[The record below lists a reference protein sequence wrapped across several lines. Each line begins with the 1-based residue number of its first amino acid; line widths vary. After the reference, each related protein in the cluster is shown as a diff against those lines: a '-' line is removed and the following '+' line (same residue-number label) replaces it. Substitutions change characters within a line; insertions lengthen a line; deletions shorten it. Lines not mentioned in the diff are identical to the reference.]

1 MATVE
6 TLEIEIKKNASDA
19 STGIQGLISTL
30 KQLKQAASG
39 GAGLTAAVNQIKKLG
54 AELNSITE
62 SNIGLATT
70 NVTLREIANIDFSNL
85 RKAAQD
91 IQSIGRGISENLS
104 KATGGPEIQ
113 NGNNDTVDVEVENE
127 QKTSRKTPAW
137 LETLKEKFSGVTAQ
151 VKKFKEAIKETSAYQ
166 KLAAAF
172 SKVSNAAKDAAANIP
187 KYRDALK
194 SAAIN
199 TGKKAI
205 APLASLARG
214 FAGIGRA
221 VGRIAMY
228 RMVRSAIK
236 GISTACK
243 EGVNNLV
250 QYSAALN
257 STDAASANATMSEY
271 ASTLLQVK
279 NSVGA
284 AVMPAL
290 AALLPVINTIASAF
304 ITAANAV
311 NQFFQALRG
320 QTTFT
325 KAKKNTVDYAKS
337 LKTAS
342 GAAKELQK
350 TILGFDEINRLNDE
364 NKGGGGGAAGADYS
378 NMFEEAQV
386 SEKAKKFA
394 EVLTKIQEF
403 VTSAYGILTSALGMF
418 VIGAILTFSGAN
430 ILLGLGLMAAGAYLF
445 AKEIAANW
453 DEMTEKVK
461 DTIEKIMIAVGAG
474 VLVVGVILAFSGA
487 NIPLGIGLMLT
498 GAAVLGAAAK
508 LDWERMKKQLQGT
521 LGKILAAVSAWLL
534 VLGCVL
540 TFSGANLPLGIGLM
554 IAGAAGLASVV
565 AINWDSIKEALQGSL
580 GGILA
585 IGSTLLLAV
594 GLVLVFTGALLPLG
608 IGLMIA
614 GAVGL
619 ATTAIV
625 NWDSV
630 KNWLTKAWENI
641 KKAAKGVGL
650 IAIGAVLCF
659 SGAGVP
665 IGLGLL
671 IEGGASL
678 GKEFV
683 PNWDAITEK
692 IKEPFNKIKNWWS
705 STVEPWITN
714 AKNSIAGIFTGGENA
729 TLPAVR
735 NAAKSKLSN
744 KTKMFA
750 SGGFVTSGDIF
761 MAREAGPEF
770 VGSIG
775 GRTAVANN
783 DQIVEAVSDGVYRA
797 IAPLVSGMRNG
808 DTRVYLD
815 GREITAGQNRR
826 NRMYG
831 AALSGV

>member
-6 TLEIEIKKNASDA
+6 TLEIEIKKSASDA
-19 STGIQGLISTL
+19 SSGIEGLVSALT
-30 KQLKQAASG
+30 QLKQSVSG
-39 GAGLTAAVNQIKKLG
+39 GAGLKAAVNQIKSLG
-54 AELNSITE
+54 TAIN
-62 SNIGLATT
+62 
-70 NVTLREIANIDFSNL
+70 NVTGANDGLSTTLQALQGIADIDFSNL
-85 RKAAQD
+85 REAAQNVNAVAGAANGPRNTGTPANAPAAAVQMGAADEVEVGQVTEQVMEAGDAARTSVSDFKAFSEALNKGVIGAAKAA
-91 IQSIGRGISENLS
+91 IFPLSAIGSQIKGL
-104 KATGGPEIQ
+104 
-113 NGNNDTVDVEVENE
+113 
-127 QKTSRKTPAW
+127 
-137 LETLKEKFSGVTAQ
+137 
-151 VKKFKEAIKETSAYQ
+151 VK
-166 KLAAAF
+166 
-172 SKVSNAAKDAAANIP
+172 
-187 KYRDALK
+187 
-194 SAAIN
+194 
-199 TGKKAI
+199 
-205 APLASLARG
+205 SL
-214 FAGIGRA
+214 
-221 VGRIAMY
+221 GRIAVY
-228 RMVRSAIK
+228 RVVRSAIK

-257 STDAASANATMSEY
+257 STDAAAANATMSEY

-320 QTTFT
+320 QSTFT

-337 LKTAS
+337 LKRAS

-350 TILGFDEINRLNDE
+350 TLLGFDEINRLNDE

-378 NMFEEAQV
+378 DMFEEAQI
-386 SEKAKKFA
+386 SEKAQKFA
-394 EVLTKIQEF
+394 EVLTRIQEF

-498 GAAVLGAAAK
+498 GAAILGAAAK

-521 LGKILAAVSAWLL
+521 LGKILAAVSAGLL
-534 VLGCVL
+534 VFGCVL

-565 AINWDSIKEALQGSL
+565 AVNWETIRTTLQGEL
-580 GGILA
+580 GKTLA
-585 IGSTLLLAV
+585 LVASGLLVLGV
-594 GLVLVFTGALLPLG
+594 VLVFSGVMLPLG
-608 IGLMIA
+608 IALIAA
-614 GAVGL
+614 GAVTL
-619 ATTAIV
+619 VATAAV
-625 NWDSV
+625 NWDYV
-630 KNWLTKAWENI
+630 KTKITKVWETI
-641 KKAAKGVGL
+641 KRLAKTSGML
-650 IAIGAVLCF
+650 AIGVCLLF
-659 SGAGVP
+659 TGVAAP
-665 IGLGLL
+665 LGLGM
-671 IEGGASL
+671 IAEACESL
-678 GKEFV
+678 FEKRE
-683 PNWDAITEK
+683 PNWNNVFNPIKEAWGSVVNWWNANVQSTINKWKDAIA
-692 IKEPFNKIKNWWS
+692 N
-705 STVEPWITN
+705 
-714 AKNSIAGIFTGGENA
+714 IFTGGRSVVEK
-729 TLPAVR
+729 P
-735 NAAKSKLSN
+735 NAASPEFSN
-744 KTKMFA
+744 KVGKFA
-750 SGGFVTSGDIF
+750 SGGFVTSGQLF
-761 MAREAGPEF
+761 YAREAGPEL

-783 DQIVEAVSDGVYRA
+783 DQIVDAVSDGVYSA
-797 IAPLVSGMRNG
+797 IAPLMSGMQG
-808 DTRVYLD
+808 GATHIYLD
-815 GREITAGQNRR
+815 GKEITAGQNRR

-831 AALSGV
+831 AALSGL

>member
-6 TLEIEIKKNASDA
+6 TLEIEIKKSASDA
-19 STGIQGLISTL
+19 SSGIEGLVSALT
-30 KQLKQAASG
+30 QLRQSVSG
-39 GAGLTAAVNQIKKLG
+39 GAGLKAAVNQIKSLG
-54 AELNSITE
+54 TAIN
-62 SNIGLATT
+62 
-70 NVTLREIANIDFSNL
+70 NVTGANDGLSTTLQTLQSIADIDFSNL
-85 RKAAQD
+85 REAA
-91 IQSIGRGISENLS
+91 ENVN
-104 KATGGPEIQ
+104 AVAGAANVPRNAGAQANTPVTTVPTGAADE
-113 NGNNDTVDVEVENE
+113 VEVGQVTE
-127 QKTSRKTPAW
+127 QVMEAGDAARTSV
-137 LETLKEKFSGVTAQ
+137 SD
-151 VKKFKEAIKETSAYQ
+151 FK
-166 KLAAAF
+166 AF
-172 SKVSNAAKDAAANIP
+172 SEALNKGVIGAAKSAIFPLSAIGSQI
-187 KYRDALK
+187 KGLVK
-194 SAAIN
+194 S
-199 TGKKAI
+199 
-205 APLASLARG
+205 L
-214 FAGIGRA
+214 
-221 VGRIAMY
+221 GRIALY
-228 RMVRSAIK
+228 RAVRSAIK

-386 SEKAKKFA
+386 SEKAQKFA

-445 AKEIAANW
+445 AKEIVANW

-521 LGKILAAVSAWLL
+521 LGKILAAVSAGLL

-554 IAGAAGLASVV
+554 IAGAAGLAGVV
-565 AINWDSIKEALQGSL
+565 AVNWDYIKEQLQGVF
-580 GGILA
+580 GKIA
-585 IGSTLLLAV
+585 VIGSTLLLAV
-594 GLVLVFTGALLPLG
+594 GLVLVFTGVGLPLG
-608 IGLMIA
+608 IALIIA
-614 GAVGL
+614 GITGYGAV
-619 ATTAIV
+619 TAA

-630 KNWLTKAWENI
+630 NAWLTKAWEKI
-641 KKAAKGVGL
+641 KRSAESVGK
-650 IAIGAVLCF
+650 IAIGSVLVF
-659 SGAGVP
+659 SGVGATV
-665 IGLGLL
+665 GLPMLADGYSS
-671 IEGGASL
+671 I
-678 GKEFV
+678 GKEV
-683 PNWDAITEK
+683 DWDTIPDK
-692 IKEPFNKIKNWWS
+692 IKGVFNDIKAWWAVSIVPWISDAKASIASIFDFGS
-705 STVEPWITN
+705 ST
-714 AKNSIAGIFTGGENA
+714 
-729 TLPAVR
+729 TLPA
-735 NAAKSKLSN
+735 ASN
-744 KTKMFA
+744 VVKPKFSHTVGRFA
-750 SGGFVTSGDIF
+750 SGGFVTSGDLF

-797 IAPLVSGMRNG
+797 MAPLVSGIGKG

>member
-6 TLEIEIKKNASDA
+6 TLEIEIKKSASDA
-19 STGIQGLISTL
+19 SSGIEGLVSALT
-30 KQLKQAASG
+30 QLKQSVSG
-39 GAGLTAAVNQIKKLG
+39 GAGLKAAVNQIKSLG
-54 AELNSITE
+54 TVIN
-62 SNIGLATT
+62 
-70 NVTLREIANIDFSNL
+70 NVTGANDGLSTTLQTLQGIADIDFSNL
-85 RKAAQD
+85 REAAQNVNAVAGASNGPRNTGTPANAPAAAVQMGAADEVEVGQVTEQVMEAGDAARTSVSDFKAFSEALNKGVIGAAKAA
-91 IQSIGRGISENLS
+91 IFPLSAIGSQIKGL
-104 KATGGPEIQ
+104 
-113 NGNNDTVDVEVENE
+113 
-127 QKTSRKTPAW
+127 
-137 LETLKEKFSGVTAQ
+137 
-151 VKKFKEAIKETSAYQ
+151 VK
-166 KLAAAF
+166 
-172 SKVSNAAKDAAANIP
+172 
-187 KYRDALK
+187 
-194 SAAIN
+194 
-199 TGKKAI
+199 
-205 APLASLARG
+205 SL
-214 FAGIGRA
+214 
-221 VGRIAMY
+221 GRIAVY
-228 RMVRSAIK
+228 RVVRSAIK

-257 STDAASANATMSEY
+257 STDAAAANATMSEY

-320 QTTFT
+320 QSTFT

-337 LKTAS
+337 LKSAS

-350 TILGFDEINRLNDE
+350 TLLGFDEINRLNDE

-378 NMFEEAQV
+378 NMFEEAQI
-386 SEKAKKFA
+386 SEKAQKFA
-394 EVLTKIQEF
+394 EVLTRIQEF

-453 DEMTEKVK
+453 DEMTEKIK

-521 LGKILAAVSAWLL
+521 LGKILAAVSAGLL

-565 AINWDSIKEALQGSL
+565 AVNWETIRTALQGEL
-580 GGILA
+580 GKTLA
-585 IGSTLLLAV
+585 LVASGLLVLGV
-594 GLVLVFTGALLPLG
+594 VLVFSGVMLPLG
-608 IGLMIA
+608 IALIAA
-614 GAVGL
+614 GAVTL
-619 ATTAIV
+619 VATAAV
-625 NWDSV
+625 NWDYV
-630 KNWLTKAWENI
+630 KTKITKVWETI
-641 KKAAKGVGL
+641 KRLAKTSGML
-650 IAIGAVLCF
+650 AIGVCLLF
-659 SGAGVP
+659 TGVATP
-665 IGLGLL
+665 LGLGM
-671 IEGGASL
+671 IAEACESL
-678 GKEFV
+678 FEKRE
-683 PNWDAITEK
+683 PNWNNVFNPIKEAWDSVVNWWNANVQSTIDKWKDAIA
-692 IKEPFNKIKNWWS
+692 N
-705 STVEPWITN
+705 
-714 AKNSIAGIFTGGENA
+714 IFTGGRSVVEK
-729 TLPAVR
+729 P
-735 NAAKSKLSN
+735 NAASSEFSN
-744 KTKMFA
+744 KVGKFA
-750 SGGFVTSGDIF
+750 SGGFVTSGQLF
-761 MAREAGPEF
+761 YAREAGPEL

-783 DQIVEAVSDGVYRA
+783 DQIVDAVSDGVYRA
-797 IAPLVSGMRNG
+797 IAPLMSGMQG
-808 DTRVYLD
+808 GATHIYLD
-815 GREITAGQNRR
+815 GKEITAGQNRR

>member
-6 TLEIEIKKNASDA
+6 TLEIEIKKSASDA
-19 STGIQGLISTL
+19 SSGIEGLVSVLT
-30 KQLKQAASG
+30 QLKQSVSG
-39 GAGLTAAVNQIKKLG
+39 GAGLKDAVNQIKSLG
-54 AELNSITE
+54 TAIN
-62 SNIGLATT
+62 
-70 NVTLREIANIDFSNL
+70 NVTGANDGLSTTLQTLQGIADIDFSNL
-85 RKAAQD
+85 REAAQNVNAVAGAANGPRNTGTPANAPAAAVQMGAADEVEVGQVTEQVMEAGDAARTSVSDFKAFSEALNKGVIGAAKAA
-91 IQSIGRGISENLS
+91 IFPLSAIGSQIKGL
-104 KATGGPEIQ
+104 
-113 NGNNDTVDVEVENE
+113 
-127 QKTSRKTPAW
+127 
-137 LETLKEKFSGVTAQ
+137 
-151 VKKFKEAIKETSAYQ
+151 VK
-166 KLAAAF
+166 
-172 SKVSNAAKDAAANIP
+172 
-187 KYRDALK
+187 
-194 SAAIN
+194 
-199 TGKKAI
+199 
-205 APLASLARG
+205 SL
-214 FAGIGRA
+214 
-221 VGRIAMY
+221 GRIAVY
-228 RMVRSAIK
+228 RVVRSAIK

-257 STDAASANATMSEY
+257 STDAATANATMSEY

-320 QTTFT
+320 QSTFT

-337 LKTAS
+337 LKRAS

-350 TILGFDEINRLNDE
+350 TLLGFDEINRLNDE

-378 NMFEEAQV
+378 NMFEEAQI
-386 SEKAKKFA
+386 SEKAQKFA
-394 EVLTKIQEF
+394 EVLTRIQEF

-521 LGKILAAVSAWLL
+521 LGKILAAVSAGLL

-554 IAGAAGLASVV
+554 IAGAAGLAGVV
-565 AINWDSIKEALQGSL
+565 AVNWDYIKDQLHGVFGKIAV
-580 GGILA
+580 

-594 GLVLVFTGALLPLG
+594 GLVLVFTGVGLPLG
-608 IGLMIA
+608 IALIIA
-614 GAVGL
+614 GITGYGAV
-619 ATTAIV
+619 TAA

-630 KNWLTKAWENI
+630 NAWLTKAWEKI
-641 KKAAKGVGL
+641 KRSAESVGK
-650 IAIGAVLCF
+650 IAIGSVLVF
-659 SGAGVP
+659 SGVGATV
-665 IGLGLL
+665 GLPMLADGYSS
-671 IEGGASL
+671 I
-678 GKEFV
+678 GKEFDWNTI
-683 PNWDAITEK
+683 PDK
-692 IKEPFNKIKNWWS
+692 IKGVFNDIEAWWAVSIVPWISDAKASIASIFDFGS
-705 STVEPWITN
+705 ST
-714 AKNSIAGIFTGGENA
+714 K
-729 TLPAVR
+729 LPA
-735 NAAKSKLSN
+735 ASN
-744 KTKMFA
+744 VVKPKFSHTVGRFA
-750 SGGFVTSGDIF
+750 SGGFVTSGDLF
-761 MAREAGPEF
+761 MAREAGPEL

-797 IAPLVSGMRNG
+797 MAPLVSGIG
-808 DTRVYLD
+808 KSDTRVYLD

>member
-6 TLEIEIKKNASDA
+6 TLEIEIKKSASDA
-19 STGIQGLISTL
+19 SSGIEGLVSALT
-30 KQLKQAASG
+30 QLKQSVSV
-39 GAGLTAAVNQIKKLG
+39 GAGLKAAVNQIKSLG
-54 AELNSITE
+54 TAIN
-62 SNIGLATT
+62 
-70 NVTLREIANIDFSNL
+70 NVTGANDGLSTTLQTLQGIADIDFSNL
-85 RKAAQD
+85 REAAQNVNAVAGAANGPRNTGTPANAPAAAVQMGAADEVEVGQVTEQVMEAGDAARTSVSDFKDFSEALNKGVIGAAKAA
-91 IQSIGRGISENLS
+91 IFPLSAIGSQIKGL
-104 KATGGPEIQ
+104 
-113 NGNNDTVDVEVENE
+113 
-127 QKTSRKTPAW
+127 
-137 LETLKEKFSGVTAQ
+137 
-151 VKKFKEAIKETSAYQ
+151 VK
-166 KLAAAF
+166 
-172 SKVSNAAKDAAANIP
+172 
-187 KYRDALK
+187 
-194 SAAIN
+194 
-199 TGKKAI
+199 
-205 APLASLARG
+205 SL
-214 FAGIGRA
+214 
-221 VGRIAMY
+221 GRIAVY
-228 RMVRSAIK
+228 RAVRFAIK

-257 STDAASANATMSEY
+257 STDAATANATMSEY

-320 QTTFT
+320 QSTFT

-337 LKTAS
+337 LKSAS
-342 GAAKELQK
+342 SAAKELQK
-350 TILGFDEINRLNDE
+350 TLLGFDEINRLNDE

-378 NMFEEAQV
+378 DMFEEAQI

-394 EVLTKIQEF
+394 EVLTRIQEF

-430 ILLGLGLMAAGAYLF
+430 ILLGLGLMAAGACLF

-521 LGKILAAVSAWLL
+521 LGKILAAVSAGLL

-565 AINWDSIKEALQGSL
+565 AVNWDTIKNALQGEFGKTIALVSS
-580 GGILA
+580 G
-585 IGSTLLLAV
+585 LLV
-594 GLVLVFTGALLPLG
+594 IGLVLAFSGAALPLG
-608 IGLMIA
+608 IGLIVA
-614 GAVGL
+614 GAAGL
-619 ATTAIV
+619 ATTAAV

-630 KNWLTKAWENI
+630 EKWLSKAWGTI
-641 KKAAKGVGL
+641 KRLAMSSGMLAIGVVLLFSGVGAPLGLEMIKEAVGSL
-650 IAIGAVLCF
+650 IAG
-659 SGAGVP
+659 S
-665 IGLGLL
+665 
-671 IEGGASL
+671 E
-678 GKEFV
+678 

-692 IKEPFNKIKNWWS
+692 IKEPFNKIKNWWT

-714 AKNSIAGIFTGGENA
+714 AKNSIVSIFTGGDNA
-729 TLPAVR
+729 TLPAV
-735 NAAKSKLSN
+735 SN
-744 KTKMFA
+744 VVKPKFSHTVGRFA
-750 SGGFVTSGDIF
+750 SGGFVTSGDLF

-797 IAPLVSGMRNG
+797 MAPLVSGIG
-808 DTRVYLD
+808 KSDTRVYLD

>member
-6 TLEIEIKKNASDA
+6 TLEIEIKKSASDA
-19 STGIQGLISTL
+19 SSGIEGLVSALT
-30 KQLKQAASG
+30 QLKQSVSG
-39 GAGLTAAVNQIKKLG
+39 GAGLKAAVNQIKSLG
-54 AELNSITE
+54 AAIN
-62 SNIGLATT
+62 
-70 NVTLREIANIDFSNL
+70 NVTGANDGLSTTLQTLQGIADIDFSNL
-85 RKAAQD
+85 REAAQNVNAVAGAANGPRNTGAPANAPAAAVRMGAADEVEVGQVTEQVMEAGDAARTSVSDFKAFSEALNTGVIGAAKAA
-91 IQSIGRGISENLS
+91 IFPLSAIGSQIKGL
-104 KATGGPEIQ
+104 
-113 NGNNDTVDVEVENE
+113 
-127 QKTSRKTPAW
+127 
-137 LETLKEKFSGVTAQ
+137 
-151 VKKFKEAIKETSAYQ
+151 VK
-166 KLAAAF
+166 
-172 SKVSNAAKDAAANIP
+172 
-187 KYRDALK
+187 
-194 SAAIN
+194 
-199 TGKKAI
+199 
-205 APLASLARG
+205 SL
-214 FAGIGRA
+214 
-221 VGRIAMY
+221 GRIAVY
-228 RMVRSAIK
+228 RVVRSAIK

-257 STDAASANATMSEY
+257 STDAATANATMSEY

-320 QTTFT
+320 QSTFT

-337 LKTAS
+337 LKSAS

-350 TILGFDEINRLNDE
+350 TLLGFDEINRLNDE

-378 NMFEEAQV
+378 NMFEEAQI
-386 SEKAKKFA
+386 SEKAQKFA
-394 EVLTKIQEF
+394 EVLTRIQEF

-461 DTIEKIMIAVGAG
+461 DTIEKIMIAVGVG

-521 LGKILAAVSAWLL
+521 LGKILAAVSAGLL

-565 AINWDSIKEALQGSL
+565 AVNWETIRTALQGEL
-580 GGILA
+580 GKTLA
-585 IGSTLLLAV
+585 LVASGLLVLGV
-594 GLVLVFTGALLPLG
+594 VLVFSGVMLPLG
-608 IGLMIA
+608 IALIAA
-614 GAVGL
+614 GAVTL
-619 ATTAIV
+619 VATAAV
-625 NWDSV
+625 NWDYV
-630 KNWLTKAWENI
+630 KTKITKVWETI
-641 KKAAKGVGL
+641 KRLAKTSGML
-650 IAIGAVLCF
+650 AIGVCLLF
-659 SGAGVP
+659 TGVATP
-665 IGLGLL
+665 LGLGM
-671 IEGGASL
+671 IAEACESL
-678 GKEFV
+678 FEKRE
-683 PNWDAITEK
+683 PNWNNVFNPIKEAWDSVVNWWNANVQSTIDKWKDAIA
-692 IKEPFNKIKNWWS
+692 N
-705 STVEPWITN
+705 
-714 AKNSIAGIFTGGENA
+714 IFTGGRSVVEK
-729 TLPAVR
+729 P
-735 NAAKSKLSN
+735 NAASSEFSN
-744 KTKMFA
+744 KVGKFA
-750 SGGFVTSGDIF
+750 SGGFVTSGQLF
-761 MAREAGPEF
+761 YAREAGPEL

-783 DQIVEAVSDGVYRA
+783 DQIVDAVSDGVYRA
-797 IAPLVSGMRNG
+797 IAPLMSGMQG
-808 DTRVYLD
+808 GATHIYLD
-815 GREITAGQNRR
+815 GKEITAGQNRR

>member
-6 TLEIEIKKNASDA
+6 TLEIEIKKSASDA
-19 STGIQGLISTL
+19 SSGIEGLVSALT
-30 KQLKQAASG
+30 QLKQSVSG
-39 GAGLTAAVNQIKKLG
+39 GAGLRAAVNQIKSLG
-54 AELNSITE
+54 TAIN
-62 SNIGLATT
+62 
-70 NVTLREIANIDFSNL
+70 NVTGANDGLSTTFQTLQSIADIDFSNL
-85 RKAAQD
+85 REAA
-91 IQSIGRGISENLS
+91 ENVN
-104 KATGGPEIQ
+104 AVAGAANAPRNTGASANAPAAAVPMGAADE
-113 NGNNDTVDVEVENE
+113 VEVGQVTEQANE
-127 QKTSRKTPAW
+127 AAEALRTVGKESEKAGKSTSKFATQTAAW
-137 LETLKEKFSGVTAQ
+137 FAALKRQLFGTDTLLGKFSGM
-151 VKKFKEAIKETSAYQ
+151 FK
-166 KLAAAF
+166 
-172 SKVSNAAKDAAANIP
+172 
-187 KYRDALK
+187 
-194 SAAIN
+194 
-199 TGKKAI
+199 
-205 APLASLARG
+205 
-214 FAGIGRA
+214 
-221 VGRIAMY
+221 RIAMY
-228 RMVRSAIK
+228 RMVRSVIK
-236 GISTACK
+236 DISQAAK

-325 KAKKNTVDYAKS
+325 KAKKNAVDYAKS

-350 TILGFDEINRLNDE
+350 TLLGFDEINRLNDE
-364 NKGGGGGAAGADYS
+364 NKGGGGGATGADYS
-378 NMFEEAQV
+378 NMFEEAKV
-386 SEKAKKFA
+386 SEKAQKFA

-521 LGKILAAVSAWLL
+521 LGKILAAVSAGLL

-565 AINWDSIKEALQGSL
+565 AVNWETIRTALQGEL
-580 GGILA
+580 GKTLA
-585 IGSTLLLAV
+585 LVASGLLVLGV
-594 GLVLVFTGALLPLG
+594 VLVFSGVMLPLG
-608 IGLMIA
+608 IALIAA
-614 GAVGL
+614 GAVTL
-619 ATTAIV
+619 VATAAV
-625 NWDSV
+625 NWDYV
-630 KNWLTKAWENI
+630 KTKITKVWETI
-641 KKAAKGVGL
+641 KRLAKTSGML
-650 IAIGAVLCF
+650 AIGVCLLF
-659 SGAGVP
+659 TGVATP
-665 IGLGLL
+665 LGLGM
-671 IEGGASL
+671 IAEACESL
-678 GKEFV
+678 FEKRE
-683 PNWDAITEK
+683 PNWNNVFNPIKEAWDSVVNWWNANVQSTIDKWKDAIA
-692 IKEPFNKIKNWWS
+692 N
-705 STVEPWITN
+705 
-714 AKNSIAGIFTGGENA
+714 IFTGGRSVVDK
-729 TLPAVR
+729 P
-735 NAAKSKLSN
+735 NAASSEFSN
-744 KTKMFA
+744 KVGKFA
-750 SGGFVTSGDIF
+750 SGGFVTSGQLF
-761 MAREAGPEF
+761 YAREAGPEL

-783 DQIVEAVSDGVYRA
+783 NQIVDAVSDGVYRA
-797 IAPLVSGMRNG
+797 IAPLMSGMQG
-808 DTRVYLD
+808 GATHIYLD
-815 GREITAGQNRR
+815 GKEITAGQNRR

>member
-6 TLEIEIKKNASDA
+6 TLEIEIKKSASDA
-19 STGIQGLISTL
+19 SSGIEGLVSALT
-30 KQLKQAASG
+30 QLKQSVSG
-39 GAGLTAAVNQIKKLG
+39 GAGLKAAVNQIKSLG
-54 AELNSITE
+54 TVIN
-62 SNIGLATT
+62 
-70 NVTLREIANIDFSNL
+70 NVTGANDGLSTTLQTLQGIADIDFSNL
-85 RKAAQD
+85 REAAQNVNAVAGAANGPRNTGAPANAPAAAVRMGAADEVEVGQVTEQVMEAGDAARTSVSDFKAFSEALNTGVIGAAKAA
-91 IQSIGRGISENLS
+91 IFPLSAIGSQIKGL
-104 KATGGPEIQ
+104 
-113 NGNNDTVDVEVENE
+113 
-127 QKTSRKTPAW
+127 
-137 LETLKEKFSGVTAQ
+137 
-151 VKKFKEAIKETSAYQ
+151 VK
-166 KLAAAF
+166 
-172 SKVSNAAKDAAANIP
+172 
-187 KYRDALK
+187 
-194 SAAIN
+194 
-199 TGKKAI
+199 
-205 APLASLARG
+205 SL
-214 FAGIGRA
+214 
-221 VGRIAMY
+221 GRIAVY
-228 RMVRSAIK
+228 RVVRSAIK

-257 STDAASANATMSEY
+257 STDAAAANATMSEY

-320 QTTFT
+320 QSTFT

-337 LKTAS
+337 LKSAS

-350 TILGFDEINRLNDE
+350 TLLGFDEINRLNDE

-378 NMFEEAQV
+378 NMFEEAQI
-386 SEKAKKFA
+386 SEKAQKFA
-394 EVLTKIQEF
+394 EVLTRIQEF

-453 DEMTEKVK
+453 DEMTEKIK

-521 LGKILAAVSAWLL
+521 LGKILAAVSAGLL

-554 IAGAAGLASVV
+554 IAGAAGLAGVV
-565 AINWDSIKEALQGSL
+565 AVNWDYIKDQLQGVF
-580 GGILA
+580 GKIA
-585 IGSTLLLAV
+585 VIGSTLLLAV
-594 GLVLVFTGALLPLG
+594 GLVLVFTGVGIPLG
-608 IGLMIA
+608 IALIIA
-614 GAVGL
+614 GITGYGAV
-619 ATTAIV
+619 TAA

-630 KNWLTKAWENI
+630 NAWLTKAWEKI
-641 KKAAKGVGL
+641 KRSAESVGK
-650 IAIGAVLCF
+650 IAIGSALVF
-659 SGAGVP
+659 SGVGATV
-665 IGLGLL
+665 GLPMLADGYSS
-671 IEGGASL
+671 I
-678 GKEFV
+678 GKEFDWNTI
-683 PNWDAITEK
+683 PDK
-692 IKEPFNKIKNWWS
+692 IKGVFNDIKAWWAVSIVPWISDAKASIASIFDFGS
-705 STVEPWITN
+705 ST
-714 AKNSIAGIFTGGENA
+714 K
-729 TLPAVR
+729 LPSA
-735 NAAKSKLSN
+735 SN
-744 KTKMFA
+744 VVKPKFSHTVGRFA
-750 SGGFVTSGDIF
+750 SGGFVTSGDLF
-761 MAREAGPEF
+761 MAREAGPEL

-797 IAPLVSGMRNG
+797 MAPLVSGIG
-808 DTRVYLD
+808 KSDTRVYLD

>member
-6 TLEIEIKKNASDA
+6 TLEIEIKKSASDA
-19 STGIQGLISTL
+19 SSGIEGLVSALT
-30 KQLKQAASG
+30 QLKQSVSG
-39 GAGLTAAVNQIKKLG
+39 GAGLKAAVNQIKSLG
-54 AELNSITE
+54 TVIN
-62 SNIGLATT
+62 
-70 NVTLREIANIDFSNL
+70 NVTGANDGLSTTLQTLQGIADIDFSNL
-85 RKAAQD
+85 REAAQNVNAVAGASNGPRNTGTPANAPAAAVQMGAADEVEVGQVTEQVMEAGDAARTSVSDFKAFSEALNKGVIGAAKAA
-91 IQSIGRGISENLS
+91 IFPLSAIGSQIKGL
-104 KATGGPEIQ
+104 
-113 NGNNDTVDVEVENE
+113 
-127 QKTSRKTPAW
+127 
-137 LETLKEKFSGVTAQ
+137 
-151 VKKFKEAIKETSAYQ
+151 VK
-166 KLAAAF
+166 
-172 SKVSNAAKDAAANIP
+172 
-187 KYRDALK
+187 
-194 SAAIN
+194 
-199 TGKKAI
+199 
-205 APLASLARG
+205 SL
-214 FAGIGRA
+214 
-221 VGRIAMY
+221 GRIAVY
-228 RMVRSAIK
+228 RVVRSAIK

-257 STDAASANATMSEY
+257 STDAATANATMSEY

-320 QTTFT
+320 QSTFT

-337 LKTAS
+337 LKKAS
-342 GAAKELQK
+342 SAAKELQK
-350 TILGFDEINRLNDE
+350 TLLGFDEINRLNDE

-378 NMFEEAQV
+378 DMFEEAQI

-394 EVLTKIQEF
+394 EVLTRIQEF

-521 LGKILAAVSAWLL
+521 LGKILAAVSAGLL

-565 AINWDSIKEALQGSL
+565 AVNWETIRTALQGEL
-580 GGILA
+580 GKTLA
-585 IGSTLLLAV
+585 LVASGLLVLGV
-594 GLVLVFTGALLPLG
+594 VLVFSGVMLPLG
-608 IGLMIA
+608 IALIAA
-614 GAVGL
+614 GAVTL
-619 ATTAIV
+619 VATAAV
-625 NWDSV
+625 NWDYV
-630 KNWLTKAWENI
+630 KTKITKVWETI
-641 KKAAKGVGL
+641 KRLAKTSGML
-650 IAIGAVLCF
+650 AIGVCLLF
-659 SGAGVP
+659 TGVATP
-665 IGLGLL
+665 LGLGM
-671 IEGGASL
+671 IAEACESL
-678 GKEFV
+678 FEKRE
-683 PNWDAITEK
+683 PNWNNVFNPIKEAWDSVVNWWNANVQSTIDKWKDAIA
-692 IKEPFNKIKNWWS
+692 N
-705 STVEPWITN
+705 
-714 AKNSIAGIFTGGENA
+714 IFTGGRSVVEK
-729 TLPAVR
+729 P
-735 NAAKSKLSN
+735 NAASSEFSN
-744 KTKMFA
+744 KVGKFA
-750 SGGFVTSGDIF
+750 SGGFVTSGQLF
-761 MAREAGPEF
+761 YAREAGPEL

-783 DQIVEAVSDGVYRA
+783 DQIVDAVSDGVYRA
-797 IAPLVSGMRNG
+797 IAPLMSGMQG
-808 DTRVYLD
+808 GATHIYLD
-815 GREITAGQNRR
+815 GKEITAGQNRR

>member
-6 TLEIEIKKNASDA
+6 TLEIEIKKSASDA
-19 STGIQGLISTL
+19 SNGIEGLVSALT
-30 KQLKQAASG
+30 QLKQSVSG
-39 GAGLTAAVNQIKKLG
+39 GAGLKAAVNQIKSLG
-54 AELNSITE
+54 TAIN
-62 SNIGLATT
+62 
-70 NVTLREIANIDFSNL
+70 NVTGANDGLSTTLQTLQGIADIDFSNL
-85 RKAAQD
+85 REAA
-91 IQSIGRGISENLS
+91 ENVN
-104 KATGGPEIQ
+104 AVAGAANGPRNTGASANAPAAAVPMGAADE
-113 NGNNDTVDVEVENE
+113 VEVGQVTE
-127 QKTSRKTPAW
+127 QVMEADDAARTSV
-137 LETLKEKFSGVTAQ
+137 SD
-151 VKKFKEAIKETSAYQ
+151 FK
-166 KLAAAF
+166 AF
-172 SKVSNAAKDAAANIP
+172 SEALNKGVIGAAKSAIFP
-187 KYRDALK
+187 LSVIGSQIKGLVK
-194 SAAIN
+194 S
-199 TGKKAI
+199 
-205 APLASLARG
+205 L
-214 FAGIGRA
+214 
-221 VGRIAMY
+221 GRIALY
-228 RMVRSAIK
+228 RAVRSAIK

-350 TILGFDEINRLNDE
+350 TLLGFDEINRLNDE

-386 SEKAKKFA
+386 SEKAQKFA

-521 LGKILAAVSAWLL
+521 LGKILAAVSAGLL

-554 IAGAAGLASVV
+554 IAGAAGLAGVV
-565 AINWDSIKEALQGSL
+565 AVNWDYIKDQLQGVF
-580 GGILA
+580 GKIA
-585 IGSTLLLAV
+585 VIGSTLLLAV
-594 GLVLVFTGALLPLG
+594 GLVLVFTGVGIPLG
-608 IGLMIA
+608 IALIIA
-614 GAVGL
+614 GITGYGAV
-619 ATTAIV
+619 TAA

-630 KNWLTKAWENI
+630 NAWLTKAWEKI
-641 KKAAKGVGL
+641 KRSAESVGK
-650 IAIGAVLCF
+650 IAIGSALVF
-659 SGAGVP
+659 SGVGTTV
-665 IGLGLL
+665 GLPMLADGYSS
-671 IEGGASL
+671 I
-678 GKEFV
+678 GKEFDWNTI
-683 PNWDAITEK
+683 PDK
-692 IKEPFNKIKNWWS
+692 IKGVFNDIKAWWAVSIVPWISDAKASIASIFDFGS
-705 STVEPWITN
+705 ST
-714 AKNSIAGIFTGGENA
+714 K
-729 TLPAVR
+729 LPA
-735 NAAKSKLSN
+735 ASN
-744 KTKMFA
+744 VVKPKFSHTVGRFA
-750 SGGFVTSGDIF
+750 SGGFVTSGDLF

-797 IAPLVSGMRNG
+797 VAPLVSGIG
-808 DTRVYLD
+808 KSDTRVYLD

>member
-6 TLEIEIKKNASDA
+6 TLEIEIKKSASGA
-19 STGIQGLISTL
+19 SSGIEGLVSALT
-30 KQLKQAASG
+30 QLKQSVSG
-39 GAGLTAAVNQIKKLG
+39 GAGLKAAVNQIKSLG
-54 AELNSITE
+54 TAIN
-62 SNIGLATT
+62 
-70 NVTLREIANIDFSNL
+70 NVTGANDGLSTTLQTLHGIADIDFSNL
-85 RKAAQD
+85 KEAAQNVNAVAGAANAPRNTGTPANAPAAAVQMGAADEVEVGQVTEQVMEAGDAARTSVSDFKAFSEALNKGVIGAAKAA
-91 IQSIGRGISENLS
+91 IFPLSAIGS
-104 KATGGPEIQ
+104 Q
-113 NGNNDTVDVEVENE
+113 
-127 QKTSRKTPAW
+127 
-137 LETLKEKFSGVTAQ
+137 
-151 VKKFKEAIKETSAYQ
+151 IKG
-166 KLAAAF
+166 L
-172 SKVSNAAKDAAANIP
+172 I
-187 KYRDALK
+187 K
-194 SAAIN
+194 S
-199 TGKKAI
+199 
-205 APLASLARG
+205 L
-214 FAGIGRA
+214 
-221 VGRIAMY
+221 GRIAVY
-228 RMVRSAIK
+228 RAVRFAIK

-257 STDAASANATMSEY
+257 STDAATANATMSEY

-320 QTTFT
+320 QSTFT

-337 LKTAS
+337 LKSAS

-350 TILGFDEINRLNDE
+350 TLLGFDEINRLNDA

-378 NMFEEAQV
+378 DMFEEAQI
-386 SEKAKKFA
+386 SEKAQKFA
-394 EVLTKIQEF
+394 EVLTRIQEF

-521 LGKILAAVSAWLL
+521 LGKILAAVSAGLL

-554 IAGAAGLASVV
+554 MAGLAGVV
-565 AINWDSIKEALQGSL
+565 AVNWDYIKDQLQGVF
-580 GGILA
+580 GKIA
-585 IGSTLLLAV
+585 VIGSTLLLAV
-594 GLVLVFTGALLPLG
+594 GLVLVFTGVGIPLG
-608 IGLMIA
+608 IALIIA
-614 GAVGL
+614 GIAGYGAV
-619 ATTAIV
+619 TAA

-630 KNWLTKAWENI
+630 NAWLTKAWEKI
-641 KKAAKGVGL
+641 KRSAESVGK
-650 IAIGAVLCF
+650 IAIGSVLVF
-659 SGAGVP
+659 SGVGTTV
-665 IGLGLL
+665 GLPMLADGYSS
-671 IEGGASL
+671 I
-678 GKEFV
+678 GKEFDWNTI
-683 PNWDAITEK
+683 PDK
-692 IKEPFNKIKNWWS
+692 IKGVFDDIKAWWAVSIVPWISDAKASIASIFDFGS
-705 STVEPWITN
+705 ST
-714 AKNSIAGIFTGGENA
+714 K
-729 TLPAVR
+729 LPA
-735 NAAKSKLSN
+735 ASN
-744 KTKMFA
+744 VVKPKFSHTVGRFA
-750 SGGFVTSGDIF
+750 SGGFVTSGDLF

-797 IAPLVSGMRNG
+797 MAPLVSGIG
-808 DTRVYLD
+808 KSDTRVYLD

>member
-6 TLEIEIKKNASDA
+6 TLEIEIKKSASDA
-19 STGIQGLISTL
+19 SSGIEGLVSALT
-30 KQLKQAASG
+30 QLKQSVSG
-39 GAGLTAAVNQIKKLG
+39 GAWLKAAVNQIKSLG
-54 AELNSITE
+54 AAIN
-62 SNIGLATT
+62 
-70 NVTLREIANIDFSNL
+70 NVTGANDGLSTTLQTLQGIADIDFSNL
-85 RKAAQD
+85 REAAQNVNAVSGAANAPRNAGIPANAPAAAVQMGAADEVEVGQVTEQVTEAGDAARTSVSDFKAFSESLNKGVIGAAKAA
-91 IQSIGRGISENLS
+91 IFPLSAIGSQIKGL
-104 KATGGPEIQ
+104 
-113 NGNNDTVDVEVENE
+113 
-127 QKTSRKTPAW
+127 
-137 LETLKEKFSGVTAQ
+137 
-151 VKKFKEAIKETSAYQ
+151 VK
-166 KLAAAF
+166 
-172 SKVSNAAKDAAANIP
+172 
-187 KYRDALK
+187 
-194 SAAIN
+194 
-199 TGKKAI
+199 
-205 APLASLARG
+205 SL
-214 FAGIGRA
+214 
-221 VGRIAMY
+221 GRIAVY
-228 RMVRSAIK
+228 RVVRSAIK

-257 STDAASANATMSEY
+257 STDAATANATMSEY

-320 QTTFT
+320 QRTFT

-337 LKTAS
+337 LKSSS

-350 TILGFDEINRLNDE
+350 TLLGFDEINRLNDE

-378 NMFEEAQV
+378 NMFEEAQI
-386 SEKAKKFA
+386 SEKAQKFA
-394 EVLTKIQEF
+394 EALTKIQEF

-461 DTIEKIMIAVGAG
+461 DTIEKIMIAVGVG

-521 LGKILAAVSAWLL
+521 LGKILAAVSAGLL

-565 AINWDSIKEALQGSL
+565 AVNWETIRTALQGEL
-580 GGILA
+580 GKTLA
-585 IGSTLLLAV
+585 LVASGLLVLGV
-594 GLVLVFTGALLPLG
+594 VLVFSGVMLPLG
-608 IGLMIA
+608 IALIAA
-614 GAVGL
+614 GAVTL
-619 ATTAIV
+619 VATAAV
-625 NWDSV
+625 NWDYV
-630 KNWLTKAWENI
+630 KTKITKVWETI
-641 KKAAKGVGL
+641 KRLAKTSGML
-650 IAIGAVLCF
+650 AIGVCLLF
-659 SGAGVP
+659 TGVATP
-665 IGLGLL
+665 LGLGM
-671 IEGGASL
+671 IAEACESL
-678 GKEFV
+678 FEKRE
-683 PNWDAITEK
+683 PNWNNVFNPIKEAWDSVVNWWNANVQSTIDKWKDAIA
-692 IKEPFNKIKNWWS
+692 N
-705 STVEPWITN
+705 
-714 AKNSIAGIFTGGENA
+714 IFTGGRSVVEK
-729 TLPAVR
+729 P
-735 NAAKSKLSN
+735 NAASSEFSN
-744 KTKMFA
+744 KVGKFA
-750 SGGFVTSGDIF
+750 SGGFVTSGQLF
-761 MAREAGPEF
+761 YAREAGPEL

-783 DQIVEAVSDGVYRA
+783 DQIVDAVSDGVYRA
-797 IAPLVSGMRNG
+797 IAPLMSGMQG
-808 DTRVYLD
+808 GATHIYLD
-815 GREITAGQNRR
+815 GKEITAGQNRR

>member
-6 TLEIEIKKNASDA
+6 TLEIEIKKSASDA
-19 STGIQGLISTL
+19 SSGIEGLVSVLT
-30 KQLKQAASG
+30 QLKQSVSG
-39 GAGLTAAVNQIKKLG
+39 GAGLKDAVNQIKSLG
-54 AELNSITE
+54 TAIN
-62 SNIGLATT
+62 
-70 NVTLREIANIDFSNL
+70 NVTGANDGLSTTLQTLQGIADIDFSNL
-85 RKAAQD
+85 REAAQNVNAVAGAANGPRNTGTSANAPAAAVQMGAADEVEVGQVTEQVMEAGDAARTSVSDFKAFSEALNKGVIGAAKAA
-91 IQSIGRGISENLS
+91 IFPLSAIGSQIKGL
-104 KATGGPEIQ
+104 
-113 NGNNDTVDVEVENE
+113 
-127 QKTSRKTPAW
+127 
-137 LETLKEKFSGVTAQ
+137 
-151 VKKFKEAIKETSAYQ
+151 VK
-166 KLAAAF
+166 
-172 SKVSNAAKDAAANIP
+172 
-187 KYRDALK
+187 
-194 SAAIN
+194 
-199 TGKKAI
+199 
-205 APLASLARG
+205 SL
-214 FAGIGRA
+214 
-221 VGRIAMY
+221 GRIAVY
-228 RMVRSAIK
+228 RVVRSAIK

-257 STDAASANATMSEY
+257 STDAATANATMSEY

-320 QTTFT
+320 QSTFT

-337 LKTAS
+337 LKKAS
-342 GAAKELQK
+342 SAAKELQK
-350 TILGFDEINRLNDE
+350 TLLGFDEINRLNDE

-378 NMFEEAQV
+378 DMFEEAQI

-394 EVLTKIQEF
+394 EVLTRIQEF

-453 DEMTEKVK
+453 DEMTEKIK

-521 LGKILAAVSAWLL
+521 LGKILAAVSAGLL

-554 IAGAAGLASVV
+554 IAGAAGLAGVV
-565 AINWDSIKEALQGSL
+565 AVNWDYIKDQLQGVF
-580 GGILA
+580 GKIA
-585 IGSTLLLAV
+585 VIGSTLLLAV
-594 GLVLVFTGALLPLG
+594 GLVLVFTGVGIPLG
-608 IGLMIA
+608 IALIIA
-614 GAVGL
+614 GITGYGAV
-619 ATTAIV
+619 TAA

-630 KNWLTKAWENI
+630 NAWLTKAWEKI
-641 KKAAKGVGL
+641 KRSAESVGK
-650 IAIGAVLCF
+650 IAIGSALVF
-659 SGAGVP
+659 SGVGATV
-665 IGLGLL
+665 GLPMLADGYSS
-671 IEGGASL
+671 I
-678 GKEFV
+678 GKEFDWNTI
-683 PNWDAITEK
+683 PDK
-692 IKEPFNKIKNWWS
+692 IKGVFNDIKAWWAVSIVPWISDAKASIASIFDFGS
-705 STVEPWITN
+705 ST
-714 AKNSIAGIFTGGENA
+714 K
-729 TLPAVR
+729 LPSA
-735 NAAKSKLSN
+735 SN
-744 KTKMFA
+744 VVKPKFSHTVGRFA
-750 SGGFVTSGDIF
+750 SGGFVTSGDLF
-761 MAREAGPEF
+761 MAREAGPEL

-797 IAPLVSGMRNG
+797 MAPLVSGIG
-808 DTRVYLD
+808 KSDTRVYLD

>member
-6 TLEIEIKKNASDA
+6 TLEIEIKKSASDA
-19 STGIQGLISTL
+19 SSGIEGLVSALT
-30 KQLKQAASG
+30 QLKQSVSG
-39 GAGLTAAVNQIKKLG
+39 GAGLKAAVNQIKSLG
-54 AELNSITE
+54 TAIN
-62 SNIGLATT
+62 
-70 NVTLREIANIDFSNL
+70 NVTGANDGLSTTLQTLQGIADIDFSNL
-85 RKAAQD
+85 REAA
-91 IQSIGRGISENLS
+91 ENVN
-104 KATGGPEIQ
+104 AVAGAANAPRNAG
-113 NGNNDTVDVEVENE
+113 
-127 QKTSRKTPAW
+127 TPANVPATAVPTGAAD
-137 LETLKEKFSGVTAQ
+137 EVAVGQVTEQ
-151 VKKFKEAIKETSAYQ
+151 VMEAGDAARTSVSDFK
-166 KLAAAF
+166 AF
-172 SKVSNAAKDAAANIP
+172 SEALNKGVIGAAKSAIFPLSAIGSQI
-187 KYRDALK
+187 KGLVK
-194 SAAIN
+194 S
-199 TGKKAI
+199 
-205 APLASLARG
+205 L
-214 FAGIGRA
+214 
-221 VGRIAMY
+221 GRIALY
-228 RMVRSAIK
+228 RAVRSAIK

-304 ITAANAV
+304 ITAANAA

-320 QTTFT
+320 QSTFT

-350 TILGFDEINRLNDE
+350 TLLGFDEINRLNDE
-364 NKGGGGGAAGADYS
+364 NKGGGGGTAGADYS

-386 SEKAKKFA
+386 SEKAQKFA

-461 DTIEKIMIAVGAG
+461 GTIEKIMIAVGSG

-508 LDWERMKKQLQGT
+508 LDWDRMKKQLQGT
-521 LGKILAAVSAWLL
+521 LGKILAAVSAGLL

-554 IAGAAGLASVV
+554 IAGAAGLAGVV
-565 AINWDSIKEALQGSL
+565 AVNWDYIKDQLQGVF
-580 GGILA
+580 GKIA
-585 IGSTLLLAV
+585 VIGSTLLLAV
-594 GLVLVFTGALLPLG
+594 GLVLVFTGVGLPLG
-608 IGLMIA
+608 IALIIA
-614 GAVGL
+614 GVTGYGAV
-619 ATTAIV
+619 TAA

-630 KNWLTKAWENI
+630 NAWLTKAWEKI
-641 KKAAKGVGL
+641 KRSAESVGK
-650 IAIGAVLCF
+650 IAIGSVLVF
-659 SGAGVP
+659 SGVGATV
-665 IGLGLL
+665 GLPMLADGYSS
-671 IEGGASL
+671 I
-678 GKEFV
+678 GKEV
-683 PNWDAITEK
+683 DWNTIPDK
-692 IKEPFNKIKNWWS
+692 IKGVFNDIKAWWAVSIVPWISDAKASIASIFDFGS
-705 STVEPWITN
+705 ST
-714 AKNSIAGIFTGGENA
+714 K
-729 TLPAVR
+729 LPA
-735 NAAKSKLSN
+735 ASN
-744 KTKMFA
+744 VVKPKFSHTVGRFA
-750 SGGFVTSGDIF
+750 SGGFVTSGDLF

-797 IAPLVSGMRNG
+797 MAPLVSGISKS

>member
-6 TLEIEIKKNASDA
+6 TLEIEIKKSASDA
-19 STGIQGLISTL
+19 SSGIEGLVSALT
-30 KQLKQAASG
+30 QLKQSVSG
-39 GAGLTAAVNQIKKLG
+39 GAGLKAAVNQIKSLG
-54 AELNSITE
+54 TVIN
-62 SNIGLATT
+62 
-70 NVTLREIANIDFSNL
+70 NVTGANDGLSTTLQTLQGIADIDFSNL
-85 RKAAQD
+85 REAAQNVNAVAGAANGPRNTGAPANAPAAAVRMGAADEVEVGQVTEQVMEAGDAARTSVSDFKAFSEALNTGVIGAAKAA
-91 IQSIGRGISENLS
+91 IFPLSAIGSQIKGL
-104 KATGGPEIQ
+104 
-113 NGNNDTVDVEVENE
+113 
-127 QKTSRKTPAW
+127 
-137 LETLKEKFSGVTAQ
+137 
-151 VKKFKEAIKETSAYQ
+151 VK
-166 KLAAAF
+166 
-172 SKVSNAAKDAAANIP
+172 
-187 KYRDALK
+187 
-194 SAAIN
+194 
-199 TGKKAI
+199 
-205 APLASLARG
+205 SL
-214 FAGIGRA
+214 
-221 VGRIAMY
+221 GRIAVY
-228 RMVRSAIK
+228 RVVRSAIK

-257 STDAASANATMSEY
+257 STDAAAANATMSEY

-320 QTTFT
+320 QSTFT

-337 LKTAS
+337 LKSAS

-350 TILGFDEINRLNDE
+350 TLLGFDEINRLNDE

-378 NMFEEAQV
+378 NMFEEAQI
-386 SEKAKKFA
+386 SEKAQKFA
-394 EVLTKIQEF
+394 EVLTRIQEF

-453 DEMTEKVK
+453 DEMTEKIK

-521 LGKILAAVSAWLL
+521 LGKILAAVSAGLL

-554 IAGAAGLASVV
+554 IAGAAGLAGVV
-565 AINWDSIKEALQGSL
+565 AVNWDYIKDQLQGVF
-580 GGILA
+580 GKIA
-585 IGSTLLLAV
+585 VIGSTLLLAV
-594 GLVLVFTGALLPLG
+594 GLVLVFTGVGIPLG
-608 IGLMIA
+608 IALIIA
-614 GAVGL
+614 GITGYGAV
-619 ATTAIV
+619 TAA

-630 KNWLTKAWENI
+630 NAWLTKAWEKI
-641 KKAAKGVGL
+641 KRSAESVGK
-650 IAIGAVLCF
+650 IAIGSVLVF
-659 SGAGVP
+659 SGVGTTV
-665 IGLGLL
+665 GLPMLADGYSS
-671 IEGGASL
+671 I
-678 GKEFV
+678 GKEV
-683 PNWDAITEK
+683 DWNTIPDK
-692 IKEPFNKIKNWWS
+692 IKGVFNDIKAWWAVSIVPWISDAKASIASIFDFGS
-705 STVEPWITN
+705 ST
-714 AKNSIAGIFTGGENA
+714 K
-729 TLPAVR
+729 LPA
-735 NAAKSKLSN
+735 ASN
-744 KTKMFA
+744 VVKPKFSHTVGRFA
-750 SGGFVTSGDIF
+750 SGGFVTSGDLF
-761 MAREAGPEF
+761 MAREAGPEL

-797 IAPLVSGMRNG
+797 MAPLVSGIG
-808 DTRVYLD
+808 KSDTRVYLD